1 MSAAGRALFRPE
13 LQTLHANGGV
23 NTDLVDAASASPGK
37 AVGLAI
43 YSALV
48 GVRFDLQDTMFFE
61 PTAIKQ
67 SADRFRKRTPPVF
80 SGRVSREKPSSTSHL
95 ATEIAPTPKTVR
107 H

>member
-43 YSALV
+43 YSAHV

-61 PTAIKQ
+61 PTAKNG
-67 SADRFRKRTPPVF
+67 SPLTDAK
-80 SGRVSREKPSSTSHL
+80 
-95 ATEIAPTPKTVR
+95 
-107 H
+107 